1 MLDDVRGLHTNTKY
15 TVENQANQH
24 IPEKENPKLEDPAS
38 PTMVEQTSGLEH
50 NCSAIPNSGG
60 ILRLIAAKGR

>member
-1 MLDDVRGLHTNTKY
+1 MLDDVNLHTNTKY

-24 IPEKENPKLEDPAS
+24 IEKENPKLEDPAS

-60 ILRLIAAKGR
+60 ILRLVASKGR